1 MSPEHEQPDAAG
13 GLVGGGGGMYGTTV
27 KVGGSWVG
35 KLVADGNGVSVG
47 AVVDVA
53 VMTVNVTVDAFW
65 VYSAIR
71 VL

>member
-1 MSPEHEQPDAAG
+1 
-13 GLVGGGGGMYGTTV
+13 MYGTTV